1 MARFIF
7 KILCW
12 ALGLALGLALAL
24 ALFLAPEAL
33 AAKKK
38 KQPPAAVEQA
48 VSPVAHPLDA
58 LTANEI
64 ETMSKLLKASGAADD
79 KTLFGIMTLE
89 EPLKANVLAWT
100 PGKDFARQ
108 AFVILR
114 KDQKTFEAHVDLK
127 AGKVLSVTEKP
138 GVFPMIMNAVWER
151 GRDAFMKDNRF
162 AEALTKRGITDP
174 KTVFCTPNSA
184 GRFPGEAGT
193 GRFLLKV
200 PCFSSTDKLHPSLAR
215 PIEGLMGVVDGETG
229 EVISVLDHEIVTMPP
244 APQGYGDTLP
254 KQDPPS
260 APSEIVVAAPG
271 NIRLSG
277 QLMVDWLN
285 WNFHI
290 RADKRAGLIVSLVRF
305 NDGARQRNMAYEMNV
320 SEMFVPY
327 MDPNPTWSYRTFMD
341 VGEFGL
347 GYLMSSL
354 APGIDCPAS
363 AYYIDLTYPNDV
375 GGSYTKRRALCIF
388 ERPTGD
394 PAWRHYSSGR
404 NAVQGEPQLELVV
417 RTIPTLGNY
426 DYVIDYVFD
435 PSGNIK
441 LRVGATGFDAIK
453 STSAADMDAAS
464 AKNDT
469 AHGNRIAPYTVA
481 PFHDHYFN
489 FRLDLDVD
497 SPENSLVQ
505 SSFVPTPVKDAAG
518 RTSLWT
524 TKTRPFLKEGPIVT
538 DHKALSSGV
547 SYRLQ
552 NGNEKNGLKQTP
564 SLWLNAHH
572 DAESILDP
580 ADPPQSRATFSAH
593 QFWISKYKPDELW
606 SAGLYPNL
614 SQKDDGLPAYVADAE
629 DISNQDIVVWYT
641 MGFRH
646 VTRPEDFPILPTF
659 WHEMTIRPA
668 FFFDMNPSMTFNS
681 GHLQPEPQ
689 Q

>member
-1 MARFIF
+1 MARFFFIVQC
-7 KILCW
+7 LV
-12 ALGLALGLALAL
+12 LTLAL
-24 ALFLAPEAL
+24 LFSGDAS

-38 KQPPAAVEQA
+38 KPLVPVQ
-48 VSPVAHPLDA
+48 PVAAETARAPPPVTHPLDA
-58 LTANEI
+58 LTADEI
-64 ETMSKLLKASGAADD
+64 KQSSTLLKASGAADD
-79 KTLFGIMTLE
+79 KTLFGIITLE
-89 EPLKANVLAWT
+89 EPPKTEVLAWT
-100 PGKDFARQ
+100 AGKDFTRK
-108 AFVILR
+108 AFAILR
-114 KDQKTFEAHVDLK
+114 KGQKTYEAHIDLK
-127 AGKVLSVTEKP
+127 AGKVISTTEKP

-151 GRDAFMKDNRF
+151 GRDAFMKDKRF
-162 AEALTKRGITDP
+162 ADALTRRGIADA

-184 GRFPGEAGT
+184 GYFPGEAGA

-200 PCFSSTDKLHPSLAR
+200 PCFSSKDKLHPALAR
-215 PIEGLMGVVDGETG
+215 PIEGLMGIVDGETG
-229 EVISVLDHEIVTMPP
+229 DVISVLDREVVPLPP
-244 APQGYGDTLP
+244 APQGYGQSLP
-254 KQDPPS
+254 RQAAPS
-260 APSEIVVAAPG
+260 APAEILVAAPG
-271 NIRLSG
+271 NIKLSG
-277 QLMVDWLN
+277 LLNVEWLN
-285 WNFHI
+285 WNFHV
-290 RADKRAGLIVSLVRF
+290 RADKRAGVVVSLARIK
-305 NDGARQRNMAYEMNV
+305 DGNRQRNIAYEIYP

-363 AYYIDLTYPNDV
+363 AYFIDLTYPNDV
-375 GGSYTKRRALCIF
+375 GGSYTKARALCVF

-404 NAVQGEPQLELVV
+404 NAVTGQPQLELVV

-453 STSAADMDAAS
+453 STAAADMEAAS
-464 AKNDT
+464 AKVDT
-469 AHGNRIAPYTVA
+469 TYGNLIAPYTVA
-481 PFHDHYFN
+481 PNHDHYFS

-497 SPENSLVQ
+497 TPENTFVR
-505 SSFVPTPVKDAAG
+505 SSFVPTPAADAAG

-524 TKTRPFLKEGPIVT
+524 TKSQRFLKEGPIVA
-538 DHKALSSGV
+538 DHEAVTSGV

-552 NGNEKNGLKQTP
+552 NNNEKNSLKQAP

-572 DAESILDP
+572 DAESIL
-580 ADPPQSRATFSAH
+580 AANDPPQSRASFSAH
-593 QFWISKYKPDELW
+593 QFWISKYKPEELW

-614 SQKDDGLPAYVADAE
+614 SQKDDGLPTYVADGE

-668 FFFDMNPSMTFNS
+668 FFFDRNPSMTFNS
-681 GHLQPEPQ
+681 GNNDPEQ
-689 Q
+689 QQ